1 MVIPIEAIVMNT
13 ILVYICYPLTSMLR
27 VNVISFYHKER
38 VKLLEHIMLAIYT
51 KDTRLTSMWAGGS

>member
-1 MVIPIEAIVMNT
+1 MVIPIEAIIMNT
-13 ILVYICYPLTSMLR
+13 ILVCYPLTSMVR

-51 KDTRLTSMWAGGS
+51 KDTRLTSMWASGL